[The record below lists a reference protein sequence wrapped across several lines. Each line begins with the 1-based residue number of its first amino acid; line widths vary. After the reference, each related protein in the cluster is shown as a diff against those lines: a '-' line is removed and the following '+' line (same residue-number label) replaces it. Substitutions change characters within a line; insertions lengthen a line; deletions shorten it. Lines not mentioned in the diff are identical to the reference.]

1 MRGVIQSPWIR
12 TIVSASAML
21 SVVMSLPSGPGQ
33 AGSHAWHKGSYEDP
47 VGYRQGVC
55 SRGSPL
61 AMGPRL
67 QLEVTRVGHG
77 FESWRSFATVTS
89 TAAVTAK
96 STNMIGA
103 RIHI

>member
-1 MRGVIQSPWIR
+1 MCADQVP
-12 TIVSASAML
+12 
-21 SVVMSLPSGPGQ
+21 PGNTPGL
-33 AGSHAWHKGSYEDP
+33 ALRH
-47 VGYRQGVC
+47 GVC

-77 FESWRSFATVTS
+77 FEFCRSFATVTS

-96 STNMIGA
+96 STSMIGA